1 MRVVIGLLAGCTLGT
16 QVLVAQA
23 QIASSPADPLSQAIR
38 SAWNGAKLN
47 LRESAEQM
55 PDADYN
61 FKPPQTDSVR
71 TFGQIVAHVA
81 GSNYEYCSL
90 ARGEKTPFTEDAF
103 EKSAKTK
110 AEIVKAITDAIA
122 YCDAV
127 YDKLTDLSLS
137 EVVSAPGSAAQVPRI
152 RPLLGN
158 ITHVQEHYGNL
169 VTYFRIKGMVPPST
183 ARATRK

>member
-1 MRVVIGLLAGCTLGT
+1 MRVVIGLLIGCTLGT

-23 QIASSPADPLSQAIR
+23 PTASGTADPLSQAIR
-38 SAWNGAKLN
+38 NAWNGAKLN

-55 PDADYN
+55 PEADYN

-81 GSNYEYCSL
+81 GSSYEYCSL

-127 YDKLTDLSLS
+127 YDKLTDASLS
-137 EVVSAPGSAAQVPRI
+137 EVVSAPGSSRQVARI

-183 ARATRK
+183 ARETRK

>member
-71 TFGQIVAHVA
+71 TFGQIVSHVA
-81 GSNYEYCSL
+81 GSNYDPVPL

-103 EKSAKTK
+103 
-110 AEIVKAITDAIA
+110 
-122 YCDAV
+122 
-127 YDKLTDLSLS
+127 
-137 EVVSAPGSAAQVPRI
+137 
-152 RPLLGN
+152 
-158 ITHVQEHYGNL
+158 
-169 VTYFRIKGMVPPST
+169 
-183 ARATRK
+183 